1 MAENDFDAVA
11 RRAAARFAE
20 ITGRAAGVYEAF
32 KRLEIYVRAASYNA
46 DRWTKII
53 QAGLS
58 PRRPGRWQMPPEQV
72 MKKARKKRR
81 SIRK

>member
-1 MAENDFDAVA
+1 MAENNFDAAA

-32 KRLEIYVRAASYNA
+32 KRFEIYVRAASYNA
-46 DRWTKII
+46 DQWAEAVRS
-53 QAGLS
+53 L
-58 PRRPGRWQMPPEQV
+58 PERRPGRWQMPPEQV
-72 MKKARKKRR
+72 LKKARKKRR